1 MRKVFLALCVF
12 AGLNANDD
20 LFNKGEYT
28 KAYPNYKKE
37 CNKDN
42 SNSCFMLGYMNE
54 FGLGTK
60 ISYSYAYKYYKKS
73 CDLNNKKACGSLGKM
88 YYLGLG
94 VNKDIKKAND
104 LLENACKNDIYEA
117 CDNYAYL
124 QKKEYKVFKQDELL
138 KACNGGI
145 ANSCVE
151 LANNLN
157 PTQSI
162 DFYLRACGLG
172 DEFACQMS
180 ANWYL
185 TAQLVNNKVAHFS
198 DLSDKECNNKN
209 YKACKSIADIYNNL
223 KNLDKAKMYYEKSC
237 ELDDKNS
244 CVNLAVIL
252 EQNKEFETG
261 IRNYEKACKLNEAY
275 ACARLGYIYQDGLKD
290 DNKIY
295 IKPDTSKSKKYL
307 KKACELGNTKACE

>member
-1 MRKVFLALCVF
+1 MRKILLALGILVS
-12 AGLNANDD
+12 LSANES
-20 LFNKGEYT
+20 LFEKGEYK
-28 KAYPNYKKE
+28 KAYPNFKQE

-42 SNSCFMLGYMNE
+42 SNACYRLGEMNE
-54 FGLGTK
+54 FGLGTG

-104 LLENACKNDIYEA
+104 LLDNACKNDIYEA

-124 QKKEYKVFKQDELL
+124 QKKEYKEFKQDELF

-145 ANSCVE
+145 ANSCIE

-157 PTQSI
+157 PNQGI

-172 DEFACQMS
+172 DDYGCQMVS
-180 ANWYL
+180 NWYL
-185 TAQLVNNKVAHFS
+185 TTQVVNNKISNFS

-209 YKACKSIADIYNNL
+209 YKACKSIGDVYRYLNNIE
-223 KNLDKAKMYYEKSC
+223 KTQMYYEQGC
-237 ELDDKNS
+237 ELDDKDS
-244 CVNLAVIL
+244 CASLAVL
-252 EQNKEFETG
+252 QEHNNDFEKA
-261 IRNYEKACKLNEAY
+261 IKNYEKSCKIGDGY
-275 ACARLGYIYQDGLKD
+275 SCSRLGYMYEDGLKD
-290 DNKIY
+290 NDKTY
-295 IKPDTSKSKKYL
+295 IKTDSSKSKKFFQ
-307 KKACELGNTKACE
+307 KACELGFTKACN